1 MTTDPTFRLYSPDLY
16 DCFLDLSV
24 NDFSLKE
31 HSTCLSK
38 LIETNEISVISTNSY
53 SIITISKYE
62 DYQSE
67 INYANQPSTN
77 DQPATNQPSTSDQP
91 ATNQQLTTNKK
102 NKKNKKNK
110 NEKNNSTST
119 PDFEKINF
127 SETYHP
133 SCPNLPKILI
143 QPWRS
148 FANRALLASQSSN
161 LQIFKF
167 SNPQIMFL
175 PTQNIR
181 SNSRWRGF
189 ANRAFRASPLSAV
202 VEETRNTLIYHSNF
216 INFINFQLHENPVRS
231 LPLQGAGG

>member
-102 NKKNKKNK
+102 NKKNKNNK

-143 QPWRS
+143 QPWRG
-148 FANRALLASQSSN
+148 FANRALQTAAA
-161 LQIFKF
+161 
-167 SNPQIMFL
+167 P
-175 PTQNIR
+175 
-181 SNSRWRGF
+181 
-189 ANRAFRASPLSAV
+189 AFRASPLSAV